1 MNDKTAPHCNG
12 TGRRAIM
19 ARPKLTVNIMQLTED
34 GDWLTDIR
42 HVLSPNCDERPAPD
56 AISLIVVHGIS
67 LPPGDYGG
75 PWIDAFFTNQLEAT
89 AHPYFAEITGL
100 RVSSHLL
107 IRRDGEMVQ
116 YVPFSQRA
124 WHAGKSCYRDREAC
138 NDFSIGIEL
147 EGQDETPYEASQ
159 YRKLAEVIRVL
170 RAHYP
175 DIGARDIVGHADI
188 APGRK
193 TDPGP
198 AFDWAKLHNL
208 LAC

>member
-1 MNDKTAPHCNG
+1 MTWL
-12 TGRRAIM
+12 
-19 ARPKLTVNIMQLTED
+19 KLTVNIMQLTED
-34 GDWLTDIR
+34 GDWLVDIR
-42 HVLSPNCDERPAPD
+42 RVLSPNCDERPAPG
-56 AISLIVVHGIS
+56 AISLIVIHGIS
-67 LPPGDYGG
+67 LPPGEYGG
-75 PWIDAFFTNQLEAT
+75 PWIDAFFTNQLDAT

-198 AFDWAKLHNL
+198 AFDWPQLRNM
-208 LAC
+208 LA

>member
-19 ARPKLTVNIMQLTED
+19 AWPKLTVNIMQLTED
-34 GDWLTDIR
+34 GDWLADIR
-42 HVLSPNCDERPAPD
+42 RVLSPNCDERPAPD

-75 PWIDAFFTNQLEAT
+75 PWIDAFFTNQLDAT
-89 AHPYFAEITGL
+89 AHSYFAEIAGL
-100 RVSSHLL
+100 RVSSHML

-124 WHAGKSCYRDREAC
+124 WHAGTSCYRGREAC

-159 YRKLAEVIRVL
+159 YRKLAEVTRVL
-170 RAHYP
+170 RARFP
-175 DIGARDIVGHADI
+175 DIGAQDIVGHADI

-198 AFDWAKLHNL
+198 AFDWTQLRNM
-208 LAC
+208 LA

>member
-1 MNDKTAPHCNG
+1 
-12 TGRRAIM
+12 
-19 ARPKLTVNIMQLTED
+19 MQLTED
-34 GDWLTDIR
+34 GDWLVDIR
-42 HVLSPNCDERPAPD
+42 RVLSPNCDERPASD

-67 LPPGDYGG
+67 LPPGEYGG
-75 PWIDAFFTNQLEAT
+75 PWIDAFFTNQLDAT
-89 AHPYFAEITGL
+89 AHPYFAEIAGL

-124 WHAGKSCYRDREAC
+124 WHAGTSCYRDREAC

-147 EGQDETPYEASQ
+147 EGQDETPYEAPQ

-170 RAHYP
+170 RAHFP
-175 DIGARDIVGHADI
+175 AIGAQDIVGHADI

-198 AFDWAKLHNL
+198 AFDWAQLRNM
-208 LAC
+208 LA

>member
-19 ARPKLTVNIMQLTED
+19 TWPKLTVNIMQLTED
-34 GDWLTDIR
+34 GDWLADIR
-42 HVLSPNCDERPAPD
+42 HVLSPNCDERPVPD

-75 PWIDAFFTNQLEAT
+75 PWIDAFFTNQLDAA
-89 AHPYFAEITGL
+89 AHSYFAEISGL
-100 RVSSHLL
+100 HVSSHLL

-124 WHAGKSCYRDREAC
+124 WHAGTSCYRDREAC

-147 EGQDETPYEASQ
+147 EGQDETPYEAPQ

-170 RAHYP
+170 RARFP
-175 DIGARDIVGHADI
+175 DIGAQDIVGHADI

-198 AFDWAKLHNL
+198 AFDWTQLRNM
-208 LAC
+208 LA